1 MKTNSIAFRLVAG
14 AAIWI
19 GAALAV
25 SGYLLAALFDDHVER
40 SFDRR
45 MGVMLESLI
54 AVTEI
59 DSSGKII
66 LRRAPGEPRFEQP
79 FSGWY
84 WQISSPGNGENSA
97 RSKSLWDQSLATRTW
112 TQTRTQAG
120 SAASQSHDIAGPQN
134 QALRVVTRNIML
146 PGVDHDFQFAVAADL
161 AEHESE
167 TRPFNVLLGISLA
180 ALWLG
185 LMIAVALQVKFGLR
199 PLDRLRA
206 GLVEIRTG
214 RAERLDGDF
223 ALEVAPL
230 ANELNALVG
239 QIGRVVEH
247 ARTHVG
253 NLAHALKTPLSVISN
268 EAGRDQ
274 SLLAETVRRQAE
286 IMTRQ
291 VDHHLARARAAATAN
306 VIGARSD
313 VSPVV
318 EDLRRTLVR
327 IYATRDI
334 SIEVEGID
342 GAVFRGDRQDLEE
355 MIGNVV
361 DNACKWAHKQV
372 RIDIGRQDRNL
383 RIIVEDDGDGLLED
397 QRREALR
404 RGARLDESVPGSGL
418 GLAIVQEIAGLY
430 EGSLELGEASLGGLR
445 VELLIPE
452 AEF

>member
-14 AAIWI
+14 AALWI

-25 SGYLLAALFDDHVER
+25 SGYLLAVLFDDSVER
-40 SFDRR
+40 GFDRR
-45 MGVMLESLI
+45 IGVLLESLI

-59 DSSGKII
+59 DRDGKLL

-84 WQISSPGNGENSA
+84 WQIVPDRDGHTVL
-97 RSKSLWDQSLATRTW
+97 RSKSLWDQSLETT
-112 TQTRTQAG
+112 AG
-120 SAASQSHDIAGPQN
+120 AGDGAPQSHEIVGPRDQK
-134 QALRVVTRNIML
+134 LRVVSRKIIL
-146 PGVDHDFQFAVAADL
+146 PDADQPFWFAVAADL
-161 AEHESE
+161 AELETE

-206 GLVEIRTG
+206 GLVDIRTG

-223 ALEVAPL
+223 ATEVAPL
-230 ANELNALVG
+230 AHELNALVE

-268 EAGRDQ
+268 EAGRDTTP
-274 SLLAETVRRQAE
+274 LAETVRSQAE

-306 VIGARSD
+306 VLSARSE

-318 EDLRRTLVR
+318 EGLRRTLVR
-327 IYATRDI
+327 IYVERGI
-334 SIEVEGID
+334 SIAVDGVED
-342 GAVFRGDRQDLEE
+342 AVFRGDQQDLEQ

-361 DNACKWAHKQV
+361 DNACKWARKAV
-372 RIDIGRQDRNL
+372 RIDIGRRGRNL
-383 RIIVEDDGDGLLED
+383 CITVEDDGDGLPGD

-404 RGARLDESVPGSGL
+404 RGSRLDESVPGSGL

-430 EGSLELGEASLGGLR
+430 DGSLELGESALGGLR
-445 VELLIPE
+445 VELVIPE
-452 AEF
+452 AES

>member
-66 LRRAPGEPRFEQP
+66 LRRGPGEPRFEQP

-84 WQISSPGNGENSA
+84 WQIRSRGDGEDST
-97 RSKSLWDQSLATRTW
+97 RSKSLWDQSLATRSGG
-112 TQTRTQAG
+112 G
-120 SAASQSHDIAGPQN
+120 SAASQSYDIAGPQN

-161 AEHESE
+161 AEHELE
-167 TRPFNVLLGISLA
+167 TRPFNVLLGISLS

-274 SLLAETVRRQAE
+274 SPLAETVRRQAE

-327 IYATRDI
+327 IYAARDI
-334 SIEVEGID
+334 SIAVEGID

-355 MIGNVV
+355 MVGNVV
-361 DNACKWAHKQV
+361 DNACKWAHKRV
-372 RIDIGRQDRNL
+372 RIDIGRQGRNL
-383 RIIVEDDGDGLLED
+383 RIIVEDDGDGLPED

-452 AEF
+452 AEN

>member
-1 MKTNSIAFRLVAG
+1 MGMKTNSIAFRLVAG

-25 SGYLLAALFDDHVER
+25 SGYLLAAMFDDHVENG
-40 SFDRR
+40 FDRR
-45 MGVMLESLI
+45 MGVVLESLV

-59 DSSGKII
+59 DENGKLM

-79 FSGWY
+79 YSGWY
-84 WQISSPGNGENSA
+84 WQIAANGDDA
-97 RSKSLWDQSLATRTW
+97 ATLRSKSLWDQSLKTPAETKNG
-112 TQTRTQAG
+112 AL
-120 SAASQSHDIAGPQN
+120 QSTEITGPRDQM
-134 QALRVVTRNIML
+134 LRVVIRNIML
-146 PGVDHDFQFAVAADL
+146 PDGDHPYQFAVAADL
-161 AEHESE
+161 AELEAE
-167 TRPFNVLLGISLA
+167 TRPFNLLLGGSLS

-185 LMIAVALQVKFGLR
+185 LMIAVALQVKFGLK

-206 GLVEIRTG
+206 GLVDIRTG
-214 RAERLDGDF
+214 RAERLEGDF
-223 ALEVAPL
+223 ATEVAPL
-230 ANELNALVG
+230 AHELNALVG
-239 QIGRVVEH
+239 QIGRVVDL

-268 EAGRDQ
+268 EAGRDD
-274 SLLAETVRRQAE
+274 SPLAETVRRQSD

-306 VIGARSD
+306 VIGARCD

-327 IYATRDI
+327 IYAARDI
-334 SIEVEGID
+334 AITVEGLD
-342 GAVFRGDRQDLEE
+342 GAVFRGDQQDLEE
-355 MIGNVV
+355 MIGNLV
-361 DNACKWAHKQV
+361 DNACKWANTRV
-372 RIDIGRQDRNL
+372 RIDIGRQGRNL
-383 RIIVEDDGDGLLED
+383 RILVEDDGDGLPED

-404 RGARLDESVPGSGL
+404 RGARLDETVPGSGL

-430 EGSLELGEASLGGLR
+430 DGNLELGEAGLGGLR

-452 AEF
+452 AEI